1 MATKKI
7 KNDIIVAEPSTI
19 SITPIVD
26 ELKEIIDL
34 LKEDLEVTRSELG
47 KTKLD
52 VFKLYDHLVR
62 LKFITGGCVISI
74 VIMLLMLL
82 SRG

>member
-1 MATKKI
+1 MASKKI
-7 KNDIIVAEPSTI
+7 KNDIEVTSSPEFT
-19 SITPIVD
+19 ITPIVD

-34 LKEDLEVTRSELG
+34 LKEDLEITRSELG

-62 LKFITGGCVISI
+62 LKFVVVGCIVSIISL
-74 VIMLLMLL
+74 LLMLL
-82 SRG
+82 AWG